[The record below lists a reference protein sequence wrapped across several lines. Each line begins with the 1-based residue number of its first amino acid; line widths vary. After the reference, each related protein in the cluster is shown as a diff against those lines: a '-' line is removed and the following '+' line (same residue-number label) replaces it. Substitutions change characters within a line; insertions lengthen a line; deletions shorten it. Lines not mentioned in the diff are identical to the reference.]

1 MEIRLQKWLSMAG
14 VASRRKAE
22 EMITD
27 GRVSVN
33 GAVITELGAKAN
45 PQRDLLEVD
54 GKPVEITGQK
64 VYIMLHKP
72 EGVVTTVTDPFGRP
86 TVMDL
91 VPSNVRLF
99 PVGRLD
105 QDTSG
110 LLLMTNDG
118 EWAQKLTHPKHE
130 TKKTYLA
137 VVKGVPTPEN
147 LRKLRQGILLE
158 GKKTAPAQVKL
169 IEQPPVKGEKN
180 AKLLITIHEGRNRQV
195 RNMCEAI
202 GHKVVTLKRV
212 EIGGILLDNLAKGK
226 WRHLTQKEVKSLR
239 VLSSKTLTKT
249 KQVYRKNNGI

>member
-22 EMITD
+22 EMISA

-33 GAVITELGAKAN
+33 GMVVTELGAKAN
-45 PQRDLLEVD
+45 PSTDVLEVD
-54 GKPVEITGQK
+54 GNIVEIMQQK
-64 VYIMLHKP
+64 VYIMLYKP

-86 TVMDL
+86 TVMDF
-91 VPSNVRLF
+91 VPDDIRLF

-130 TKKTYLA
+130 TKKTYVAL
-137 VVKGVPTPEN
+137 VKGIPSAERLCE
-147 LRKLRQGILLE
+147 LRRGIMLE

-169 IEQPPVKGEKN
+169 IEKVPIKGDKAQN

-195 RNMCEAI
+195 RNMCEAVS
-202 GHKVVTLKRV
+202 HKVISLKRV
-212 EIGGILLDNLAKGK
+212 AVGGLELGNIAKGK
-226 WRHLTQKEVKSLR
+226 WRHLTAKEI
-239 VLSSKTLTKT
+239 
-249 KQVYRKNNGI
+249 KNLK